1 MQQPSRSSKHSSQN
15 PDAQLEESIPGPLLM
30 MLEKSNDSQAKSN
43 LDPGSQNE
51 MTGVDEEAQP
61 DLGAD

>member
-1 MQQPSRSSKHSSQN
+1 
-15 PDAQLEESIPGPLLM
+15 M